1 MILTLARSL
10 LYTKY
15 GHPVAVLLIKWRS
28 KMKSMKM
35 VKKVQAGFTLI
46 ELMIVVAI
54 IGILAAVAIP
64 AYQDYIGKAKVGVAI
79 AETSAGKDNIESVV
93 SNEPDK
99 SAADTLLLGAWVT
112 NPTPTCAITTS
123 AAVGGILTV
132 TCTINSGP
140 AAVKGKTVIWSRT
153 AAGVWTCS
161 TTALQKFAGP
171 ETVCKTAT

>member
-1 MILTLARSL
+1 
-10 LYTKY
+10 
-15 GHPVAVLLIKWRS
+15 
-28 KMKSMKM
+28 MKSMKM

-64 AYQDYIGKAKVGVAI
+64 AYQDYIAKSKVGVAI
-79 AETSAGKDNIESVV
+79 AETSAGKDNIEAVV

-99 SAADTLLLGAWVT
+99 TAAQTLTAGAWVK

-123 AAVGGILTV
+123 AAVGGVVTV

-140 AAVKGKTVIWSRT
+140 AAVKDKTVIWTR
-153 AAGVWTCS
+153 ADVGGWTCA
-161 TTALQKFAGP
+161 TTAKQKFAGP
-171 ETVCKTAT
+171 AAICTGVAD